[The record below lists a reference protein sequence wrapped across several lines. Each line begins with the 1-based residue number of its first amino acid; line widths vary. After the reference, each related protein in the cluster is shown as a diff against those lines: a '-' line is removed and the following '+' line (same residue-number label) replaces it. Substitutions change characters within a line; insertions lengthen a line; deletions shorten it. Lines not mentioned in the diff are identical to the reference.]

1 MIDPQLTIDLLAS
14 SFELHRGK
22 IDDVAWLK
30 KFAAAANAE
39 SAVCV
44 RWSCGVPGK
53 TLFSVSGNYNKL
65 PAGFANWADHITN
78 LVKPSTCML
87 LTELLSK
94 LKRPDLQEACPIN
107 DPQLIIGIID
117 WTPSYTFMIIHRDIS
132 EGSWQADE
140 IEHFKAL
147 CELAHR
153 SILLHKEFSRAKN
166 LALAATDIL
175 NSAPR
180 GIIALSP
187 DGKVQF
193 SNSMAS
199 QALAENDGM
208 TIKDQNLWLE
218 DKECRSILTD
228 FIATIKVL
236 DLGQMTYENKASYRD
251 CPLPRPSGSSPYQL
265 MMSAVPLSSWSL
277 AVSPSDRM
285 ILVYINDPQKKLQPT
300 EEQLKNLYGLTTAQ
314 ARVAVGL
321 YAADNI
327 VTLSEDINISINT
340 ARSHL
345 RAIYAK
351 TGAKNQTEL
360 IKLLTTILKTNEGLR
375 H

>member
-1 MIDPQLTIDLLAS
+1 
-14 SFELHRGK
+14 
-22 IDDVAWLK
+22 
-30 KFAAAANAE
+30 
-39 SAVCV
+39 
-44 RWSCGVPGK
+44 
-53 TLFSVSGNYNKL
+53 
-65 PAGFANWADHITN
+65 
-78 LVKPSTCML
+78 
-87 LTELLSK
+87 
-94 LKRPDLQEACPIN
+94 
-107 DPQLIIGIID
+107 
-117 WTPSYTFMIIHRDIS
+117 MIIHRDIS
-132 EGSWQADE
+132 KGSWKADE
-140 IEHFKAL
+140 VEHFKAL

-153 SILLHKEFSRAKN
+153 SILLHKEFARAKN

-208 TIKDQNLWLE
+208 TIKDQKLWIE
-218 DKECRSILTD
+218 DKECRSVLTD

-251 CPLPRPSGSSPYQL
+251 CSLPRPSGSIPYQL

-277 AVSPSDRM
+277 DVSPSDRM

-327 VTLSEDINISINT
+327 VAVSEDINISINT

-360 IKLLTTILKTNEGLR
+360 IKLLTTILKPNEGLR